1 MLTGFFLADMVYLL
15 ADEIAAHTMLLLLPP
30 LGHVDSIVYA
40 ALHAWA
46 KLLSCSSEQV

>member
-1 MLTGFFLADMVYLL
+1 LADMVYLL

-30 LGHVDSIVYA
+30 LGHVDSLISA

-46 KLLSCSSEQV
+46 KLLSCSSVQV